1 MANRPDGGRG
11 CQRDGELEYCGCHSR
26 WVESACECASGGRR
40 GTGRPGASMRLS
52 HVNSRLVSPVSA
64 FSSCGSAEPF
74 QSSFPQLSSMA
85 AGLGA
90 AVQKRLSLE
99 PNPAGTSVLLALKP
113 RVPLTAQGWG
123 FRRTSSLDARWT
135 PYCPSCLVACSTCCC
150 AVLLDGHPD

>member
-26 WVESACECASGGRR
+26 RVESACECASGGRR
-40 GTGRPGASMRLS
+40 GAGCPGASMRLR
-52 HVNSRLVSPVSA
+52 HVNSCLGSPISA

-74 QSSFPQLSSMA
+74 QSPFPQLGSTA

-90 AVQKRLSLE
+90 AVQTRLSLE

-113 RVPLTAQGWG
+113 
-123 FRRTSSLDARWT
+123 
-135 PYCPSCLVACSTCCC
+135 
-150 AVLLDGHPD
+150 